1 MIIPHHHHASPYHLI
16 SSVVTTTAGGGG
28 GGAVLVVSPSSPMA
42 NNNTEDESS
51 ITSTITASPVESPA
65 EKYVSSS
72 PTITSAA
79 RHIRVRKT
87 VRFNEDCNESYD
99 NASSSHGLYSE
110 DCKQF
115 WYSPRDFQHFK
126 LSSKNEARHF
136 VNADVTFSQHTNIL
150 SDFAY
155 PSVIFRA
162 YAACC
167 HWCPLD
173 DDNDNEDDY
182 DETISNDDEHD
193 IIDNNEDSSS
203 TRLNPVLT
211 VEEEQELQK
220 WMQVATSRLGLER
233 HICSDYGT
241 DRSLR
246 RRQVVLI
253 AMDVAM
259 DEEEEAARHGTVLD
273 PQDKAELVKRACQE
287 ISRPSRLFA
296 HVMACANYNANN
308 SNYNYS
314 SGFSSSC
321 Q

>member
-1 MIIPHHHHASPYHLI
+1 MIIPHYHASPYLI
-16 SSVVTTTAGGGG
+16 SSVVTTTAE
-28 GGAVLVVSPSSPMA
+28 GAVVSPSSPMRTSSSSS
-42 NNNTEDESS
+42 NSNREDESS

-65 EKYVSSS
+65 EKAVA
-72 PTITSAA
+72 TTTSASA
-79 RHIRVRKT
+79 TTKNIRVRKT
-87 VRFNEDCNESYD
+87 VRFNEDCNQSYD

-115 WYSPRDFQHFK
+115 WYSPRDFQNFK
-126 LSSKNEARHF
+126 LSSKNAARHF
-136 VNADVTFSQHTNIL
+136 VNADVAFSQQTNIL
-150 SDFAY
+150 SDYAY
-155 PSVIFRA
+155 PSVVFRA

-173 DDNDNEDDY
+173 NEEEEYDQDDENDNIDDNADED
-182 DETISNDDEHD
+182 
-193 IIDNNEDSSS
+193 SS

-253 AMDVAM
+253 AMDVALG
-259 DEEEEAARHGTVLD
+259 EEEDAARQGTVLD
-273 PQDKAELVKRACQE
+273 PSDKAELVKRACQE

-308 SNYNYS
+308 HNNTSYNYCTS
-314 SGFSSSC
+314 SSSSC